1 MPNQWAINHCIYAQQ
16 LVRYRIFVRSTQL
29 ISYISWVIREYIVL
43 VKDRKS
49 RTQKVIGIG
58 FRESLATWPELQ
70 VTREN

>member
-1 MPNQWAINHCIYAQQ
+1 MGNKSLYLCSTAS
-16 LVRYRIFVRSTQL
+16 VRIFVRSTQL
-29 ISYISWVIREYIVL
+29 ISYILWVIREYIVL

>member
-49 RTQKVIGIG
+49 HTQKVIGSG
-58 FRESLATWPELQ
+58 FRESLVTWPELQ